1 MKMSN
6 FKKLLFTL
14 ALVIV
19 VQNGVVIAANQP
31 EETYAGEES
40 VSPCSDL
47 PLKDSVV
54 D

>member
-47 PLKDSVV
+47 PIKEGSID
-54 D
+54 

>member
-19 VQNGVVIAANQP
+19 VQNGVVIAENQP

-47 PLKDSVV
+47 PLPECPID
-54 D
+54 

>member
-47 PLKDSVV
+47 PIRGSVT